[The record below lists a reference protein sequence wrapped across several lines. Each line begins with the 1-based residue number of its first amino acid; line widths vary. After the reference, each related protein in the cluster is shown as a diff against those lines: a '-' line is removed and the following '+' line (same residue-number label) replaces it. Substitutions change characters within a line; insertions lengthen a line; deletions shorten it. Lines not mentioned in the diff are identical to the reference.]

1 MAINNNP
8 TPDSSRG
15 PIKVF
20 VATTVMLSFISFWRA
35 AAIVLSDLGSSAY
48 YVGGDAEKVIG
59 KSAPWFV
66 LAVMLFATC
75 VRMVYIESSAMFT
88 RGGVYRTVKQAMG
101 GFLAKMSVSALL
113 FDYILT
119 GPISGVSAGVY
130 LYGLISDASK
140 HFGHPFDLGPS
151 GQNWFAAAFATVVVL
166 YFWRQNLIGIHE
178 SSEKALRIMQIT
190 TVMVVMLI
198 IWCGIT
204 IMMRG
209 AHLPPLPSA
218 ANMKLDKESLGWLHG
233 TGLAMIPFVMFMV
246 GFGHS
251 VLAMSG
257 EESLAQVNREIESPK
272 LKNLIKAG
280 IVILVFSL
288 FFTSLVSFFAVMII
302 PDAVRPQYF
311 GNLISGLAMY
321 VAGPYT
327 LKLFF
332 QAFVVLVGVM
342 ILSGAVNTAIVG
354 ANGVLNRISEDGV
367 LTPWFRK
374 PHRKYGTSNRIINMI
389 AILQIVTIFVTGG
402 NIYVLA
408 GLYAF
413 GVVWSFSFNGLSV
426 TVLRFKE
433 KQKREFKV
441 PLNFTIGGV
450 EIPLGLILIT
460 SFLFCIAIVNLF
472 TKPLATISGVSFS
485 ILFLI
490 IFTISERVNHRRG
503 HGKGEMV
510 EEFRVAERP
519 LITRDEL
526 DVRPGNILVA
536 IRDPRNLYYLRRVL
550 DSVDTTKQD
559 VVVLTARIYH
569 REHAFSGNMRYDGD
583 ALFEEYEQQLFTS
596 VVTLAEK
603 AGKHVSLIVVPTS
616 NVFDGILQT
625 AQRLESSK
633 IVTGIS
639 NKLTLDEQGK
649 FTGDSW
655 ERLPEPRPR
664 LTLEIYTPDG
674 GRHEFRLGPHAPR
687 LRPEDT
693 RLLHKIWLE
702 VSGRPELASIHHY
715 HIVSMALERLEERLH
730 GPDRDK
736 ILGLLKEEMEKPD
749 QPSDSESN

>member
-1 MAINNNP
+1 MTTHISP
-8 TPDSSRG
+8 PSESSRG

-101 GFLAKMSVSALL
+101 GLLAKMSVSALL

-119 GPISGVSAGVY
+119 GPISGVSAGQY
-130 LYGLISDASK
+130 LLGLILDTSA
-140 HFGHPFDLGPS
+140 HFGHPIQMSARQG
-151 GQNWFAAAFATVVVL
+151 NWFSAFFATIVVM

-190 TVMVVMLI
+190 TAMVIVLI
-198 IWCGIT
+198 IWCGVT
-204 IMMRG
+204 IYMRG
-209 AHLPPLPSA
+209 AQLPPLPSA
-218 ANMKLDKESLGWLHG
+218 SNMKLDRESLGWLHG
-233 TGLAMIPFVMFMV
+233 SSLALIPFVMFMV

-302 PDAVRPQYF
+302 PDTVRAQYF

-321 VAGPYT
+321 VVGPVT
-327 LKLFF
+327 VKLFF
-332 QAFVVLVGVM
+332 QAFVVLVGVL

-374 PHRKYGTSNRIINMI
+374 PHHKYGTSNRIINMI

-441 PLNFTIGGV
+441 PLNFTIGGT
-450 EIPLGLILIT
+450 EIPVGLILIT

-490 IFTISERVNHRRG
+490 IFTISERVNHSRG
-503 HGKGEMV
+503 HGRKEMV

-583 ALFEEYEQQLFTS
+583 ELFEEYEQQLFTS

-655 ERLPEPRPR
+655 ERLAEPRPR
-664 LTLEIYTPDG
+664 LTLEIYTPEG
-674 GRHEFRLGPHAPR
+674 GRHEFRLGPHMPR

-702 VSGRPELASIHHY
+702 VSARPELASIHHY

-730 GPDRDK
+730 GPDREK
-736 ILGLLKEEMEKPD
+736 ILAMLRQEVEKKDSP
-749 QPSDSESN
+749 PESDVN

>member
-1 MAINNNP
+1 MSTNVSPPGEN
-8 TPDSSRG
+8 TRG

-101 GFLAKMSVSALL
+101 GLLAKMSVSALL

-119 GPISGVSAGVY
+119 GPISGVSAGQY
-130 LYGLISDASK
+130 LLGLVVDTST
-140 HFGHPFDLGPS
+140 HFGHPIQMSVNQG
-151 GQNWFAAAFATVVVL
+151 NWFSAFFATIVVL

-190 TVMVVMLI
+190 TVMVIILI

-209 AHLPPLPSA
+209 AQLPPLPSA

-233 TGLAMIPFVMFMV
+233 SSIALIPFVMFMV

-302 PDAVRPQYF
+302 PDAVRSQYY
-311 GNLISGLAMY
+311 GNLISGLSMY
-321 VAGPYT
+321 VVGPVT
-327 LKLFF
+327 VKLFF
-332 QAFVVLVGVM
+332 QAFVVLVGVL
-342 ILSGAVNTAIVG
+342 ILSGAVNTSIVG

-374 PHRKYGTSNRIINMI
+374 PHHKYGTSNRIINMI
-389 AILQIVTIFVTGG
+389 AVLQIVTIFVTAG

-441 PLNFTIGGV
+441 PLNFKIGGT
-450 EIPLGLILIT
+450 EIPVGLILIT

-472 TKPLATISGVSFS
+472 TKPLATVAGLSFS
-485 ILFLI
+485 ALFLV

-503 HGKGEMV
+503 HGKGDMV

-559 VVVLTARIYH
+559 VIVLTARIYH
-569 REHAFSGNMRYDGD
+569 REHAFSGNMRYDRD
-583 ALFEEYEQQLFTS
+583 ELFEEYEQQLFTS

-649 FTGDSW
+649 FTGDAW

-664 LTLEIYTPDG
+664 LILEIYTPDG
-674 GRHEFRLGPHAPR
+674 GRHEFRLGPHEPR
-687 LRPEDT
+687 LRPQDT
-693 RLLHKIWLE
+693 ELLHKIWLE
-702 VSGRPELASIHHY
+702 VSAKPELASIHHY

-730 GPDRDK
+730 GPDRDL
-736 ILGLLKEEMEKPD
+736 ILHLLKQQVEKGDLPPE
-749 QPSDSESN
+749 QE

>member
-1 MAINNNP
+1 
-8 TPDSSRG
+8 
-15 PIKVF
+15 
-20 VATTVMLSFISFWRA
+20 
-35 AAIVLSDLGSSAY
+35 
-48 YVGGDAEKVIG
+48 
-59 KSAPWFV
+59 
-66 LAVMLFATC
+66 
-75 VRMVYIESSAMFT
+75 
-88 RGGVYRTVKQAMG
+88 
-101 GFLAKMSVSALL
+101 
-113 FDYILT
+113 
-119 GPISGVSAGVY
+119 
-130 LYGLISDASK
+130 
-140 HFGHPFDLGPS
+140 
-151 GQNWFAAAFATVVVL
+151 
-166 YFWRQNLIGIHE
+166 
-178 SSEKALRIMQIT
+178 
-190 TVMVVMLI
+190 
-198 IWCGIT
+198 
-204 IMMRG
+204 
-209 AHLPPLPSA
+209 
-218 ANMKLDKESLGWLHG
+218 
-233 TGLAMIPFVMFMV
+233 
-246 GFGHS
+246 
-251 VLAMSG
+251 
-257 EESLAQVNREIESPK
+257 
-272 LKNLIKAG
+272 
-280 IVILVFSL
+280 
-288 FFTSLVSFFAVMII
+288 MII
-302 PDAVRPQYF
+302 PDTVRAQYF

-321 VAGPYT
+321 VVGPVT
-327 LKLFF
+327 VKLFF
-332 QAFVVLVGVM
+332 QAFVVLVGVL

-441 PLNFTIGGV
+441 PLNFTIGGT
-450 EIPLGLILIT
+450 EIPVGLILIT

-490 IFTISERVNHRRG
+490 IFTVSERVNHSRG
-503 HGKGEMV
+503 HGRKEMV

-583 ALFEEYEQQLFTS
+583 KLFEEYEQQLFTS

-664 LTLEIYTPDG
+664 LTLEIYTPEG
-674 GRHEFRLGPHAPR
+674 GRHEFRLGPHMPR

-693 RLLHKIWLE
+693 RLLHKIWLD
-702 VSGRPELASIHHY
+702 VSARPELASIHHY
-715 HIVSMALERLEERLH
+715 HIVSMALERLDERLH
-730 GPDRDK
+730 GPDREK
-736 ILGLLKEEMEKPD
+736 MLEMLKREVEKGDAP
-749 QPSDSESN
+749 PGSDSN

>member
-1 MAINNNP
+1 M
-8 TPDSSRG
+8 
-15 PIKVF
+15 
-20 VATTVMLSFISFWRA
+20 
-35 AAIVLSDLGSSAY
+35 
-48 YVGGDAEKVIG
+48 
-59 KSAPWFV
+59 
-66 LAVMLFATC
+66 
-75 VRMVYIESSAMFT
+75 
-88 RGGVYRTVKQAMG
+88 
-101 GFLAKMSVSALL
+101 
-113 FDYILT
+113 
-119 GPISGVSAGVY
+119 
-130 LYGLISDASK
+130 
-140 HFGHPFDLGPS
+140 
-151 GQNWFAAAFATVVVL
+151 

-190 TVMVVMLI
+190 TVMVIVLI
-198 IWCGIT
+198 IWCGVT
-204 IMMRG
+204 IYMRG
-209 AHLPPLPSA
+209 AQLPPLPSA
-218 ANMKLDKESLGWLHG
+218 GNMKLDRESLGWLHG
-233 TGLAMIPFVMFMV
+233 SSLALIPFVMFMV

-302 PDAVRPQYF
+302 PDTVRAQYF

-321 VAGPYT
+321 VVGPVT
-327 LKLFF
+327 VKLFF
-332 QAFVVLVGVM
+332 QAFVVLVGVL

-441 PLNFTIGGV
+441 PLNFTIGGT
-450 EIPLGLILIT
+450 EIPVGLILIT

-490 IFTISERVNHRRG
+490 IFTVSERVNHSRG
-503 HGKGEMV
+503 HGRKEMV

-583 ALFEEYEQQLFTS
+583 KLFEEYEQQLFTS

-664 LTLEIYTPDG
+664 LTLEIYTPEG
-674 GRHEFRLGPHAPR
+674 GRHEFRLGPHMPR

-693 RLLHKIWLE
+693 RLLHKIWLD
-702 VSGRPELASIHHY
+702 VSARPELASIHHY
-715 HIVSMALERLEERLH
+715 HIVSMALERLDERLH
-730 GPDRDK
+730 GPDREK
-736 ILGLLKEEMEKPD
+736 MLEMLKREVEKGDAP
-749 QPSDSESN
+749 PGSDSN

>member
-1 MAINNNP
+1 MSTNVSPPGEN
-8 TPDSSRG
+8 TRG

-101 GFLAKMSVSALL
+101 GLLAKMSVSALL

-119 GPISGVSAGVY
+119 GPISGVSAGQY
-130 LYGLISDASK
+130 LLGLVVDTST
-140 HFGHPFDLGPS
+140 HFGHPIQMSVNQG
-151 GQNWFAAAFATVVVL
+151 NWFSAFFATIVVL

-190 TVMVVMLI
+190 TVMVIILI

-209 AHLPPLPSA
+209 AQLPPLPSA

-233 TGLAMIPFVMFMV
+233 SSIALIPFVMFMV

-302 PDAVRPQYF
+302 PDAVRSQYY
-311 GNLISGLAMY
+311 GNLISGLSMY
-321 VAGPYT
+321 VVGPVT
-327 LKLFF
+327 VKLFF
-332 QAFVVLVGVM
+332 QAFVVLVGVL
-342 ILSGAVNTAIVG
+342 ILSGAVNTSIVG

-374 PHRKYGTSNRIINMI
+374 PHHKYGTSNRIINMI
-389 AILQIVTIFVTGG
+389 AVLQIVTIFVTAG

-441 PLNFTIGGV
+441 PLNFKIGGT
-450 EIPLGLILIT
+450 EIPVGLILIT

-472 TKPLATISGVSFS
+472 TKPLATVAGLSFS
-485 ILFLI
+485 ALFLV

-503 HGKGEMV
+503 HGKGDMV

-550 DSVDTTKQD
+550 DNVDTTKQD
-559 VVVLTARIYH
+559 VIVLTARIYH
-569 REHAFSGNMRYDGD
+569 REHAFSGNMRYDRD
-583 ALFEEYEQQLFTS
+583 ELFEEYEQQLFTS

-649 FTGDSW
+649 FTGDAW

-664 LTLEIYTPDG
+664 LILEIYTPDG
-674 GRHEFRLGPHAPR
+674 GRHEFRLGPHEPR
-687 LRPEDT
+687 LRPQDT
-693 RLLHKIWLE
+693 ELLHKIWLE
-702 VSGRPELASIHHY
+702 VSAKPELASIHHY

-730 GPDRDK
+730 GPDRDL
-736 ILGLLKEEMEKPD
+736 ILHLLKQQVEKGDLPPE
-749 QPSDSESN
+749 QE